1 MEGTEGTEAPNVRTL
16 LEASGVPVF
25 SIWTNTTV
33 ELERLQRNVGSWRVP
48 SLSRIRGTRL
58 GKLDFKY
65 FSGMETDPATRME
78 DQFDAI
84 LYLGPVSAITFATV
98 SAELCADIAYTK
110 MRLTRLALERSG
122 DDLAEF
128 RAQCAAKGHPL
139 AGE

>member
-78 DQFDAI
+78 DQFDDRSNDNRQ
-84 LYLGPVSAITFATV
+84 YLPYGQ
-98 SAELCADIAYTK
+98 LGDADQPLDTSQVGGA
-110 MRLTRLALERSG
+110 
-122 DDLAEF
+122 
-128 RAQCAAKGHPL
+128 AQYGNWA
-139 AGE
+139 